1 MDEYIDKT
9 TGENIKIKTSLSNFI
24 EKIVVSPFAPDY
36 YVETLKN
43 TLTQLKLNKLAE
55 KVEISDAKRVEKTLT

>member
-1 MDEYIDKT
+1 M
-9 TGENIKIKTSLSNFI
+9 
-24 EKIVVSPFAPDY
+24 VSPFAPDY

-43 TLTQLKLNKLAE
+43 TLKQLKLNKLAE